1 MTIQLTETVS
11 QASLL
16 LPLEQ
21 SSGQE
26 KITPEFMS
34 DHVLMCD
41 LLSKE
46 NTQVVTL
53 SGLRGHLSRFAFSM
67 LFVT

>member
-1 MTIQLTETVS
+1 MTVQFMETFLK
-11 QASLL
+11 ASLL

-53 SGLRGHLSRFAFSM
+53 SGLRGHLTRFASSM